1 MKKMIAAFDGLKFSN
16 STMEYAV
23 HLTQNNNMHLVGIF
37 LNDMTY
43 HSYKFSEVLDT
54 HGAIVEKRKNTLDQK
69 DKDIRKQAENSFE
82 KYCQELGLNYSIHH
96 NRLIAIQELLHE
108 SIYSDLLLID
118 ANETFSRYEKEPP
131 THFIQDLLAGVHCPV
146 LLVPKK
152 YKPIEKIILLYDGE
166 PSSVYAIKMFS
177 YVLDSLKHLPIEV
190 LSVKSRNQSSHV
202 PDNTL
207 MKEFMKRHFPNVEY
221 TVLKGEAESE
231 IISYF
236 KAQHE
241 NILTVLGAY
250 RRGMISQWIRESLA
264 DVLMKQFKIPLFVAH
279 ES

>member
-1 MKKMIAAFDGLKFSN
+1 
-16 STMEYAV
+16 
-23 HLTQNNNMHLVGIF
+23 MHLVGIF
-37 LNDMTY
+37 LNDITY
-43 HSYKFSEVLDT
+43 HSYKFSEVLDE
-54 HGAIVEKRKNTLDQK
+54 HGAIAEKQKNIFDQRDKETRKD
-69 DKDIRKQAENSFE
+69 AEISFE
-82 KYCQELGLNYSIHH
+82 EYCQEAELNYSIHY

-108 SIYSDLLLID
+108 SIYSDLLVID
-118 ANETFSRYEKEPP
+118 ANETFNRYEKEPP
-131 THFIQDLLAGVHCPV
+131 TYFIQDLLTDVHCPV

-152 YKPIEKIILLYDGE
+152 YKPIEKIIFLYDGE

-177 YVLDSLKHLPIEV
+177 HVLNSLKNLPVEV
-190 LSVKSRNQSSHV
+190 LSVKSSDQSLHV
-202 PDNTL
+202 PDNAL
-207 MKEFMKRHFPNVEY
+207 MKEFMKRHFPNASY

-241 NILTVLGAY
+241 NILAVLGAY
-250 RRGMISQWIRESLA
+250 KRGMISQWFRESMA

>member
-1 MKKMIAAFDGLKFSN
+1 MKKVIAAFDGLKFSD
-16 STMEYAV
+16 STKEYAV
-23 HLTQNNNMHLVGIF
+23 HLAQNNNMHLVGIF
-37 LNDMTY
+37 LNDTTY
-43 HSYKFSEVLDT
+43 HSYKFSEVLDE
-54 HGAIVEKRKNTLDQK
+54 HGAIAEKQKNIFDQK
-69 DKDIRKQAENSFE
+69 DKDTRKDAEISFE
-82 KYCQELGLNYSIHH
+82 EYCQQAGLTYSIHH
-96 NRLIAIQELLHE
+96 NRLIAIQELLRE
-108 SIYSDLLLID
+108 SIYSDMLIVD
-118 ANETFSRYEKEPP
+118 ANETFNRYEKEPP
-131 THFIQDLLAGVHCPV
+131 THFIQDLLSDVHCPV

-177 YVLDSLKHLPIEV
+177 YVLDSLKNLPIEV

-207 MKEFMKRHFPNVEY
+207 MKEFMKRHFPNAEY

-241 NILTVLGAY
+241 NVLAVLGAY
-250 RRGMISQWIRESLA
+250 NRGMISQWIRESMA